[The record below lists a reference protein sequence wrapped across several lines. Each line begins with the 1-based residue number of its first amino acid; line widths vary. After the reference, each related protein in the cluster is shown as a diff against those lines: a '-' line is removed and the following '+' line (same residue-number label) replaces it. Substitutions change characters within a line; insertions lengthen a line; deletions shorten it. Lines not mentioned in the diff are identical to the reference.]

1 MARQASGFTLIEVMI
16 VVAIVAILAAIAVP
30 SYQDYITR
38 GRIVEATAGLGD
50 GRAKMEQYF
59 QDNRAYPTASPP
71 CVVAPTAA
79 TTGTNVQMTQLN
91 NFTLSCTTTAST
103 YTITAT
109 GNSGGPMAG
118 FVYTVTESNVRATTI
133 SGAPAAKGWTGSTSC
148 WVIRKGGLCS

>member
-1 MARQASGFTLIEVMI
+1 MGGSPMARQENGFTLIEVMI
-16 VVAIVAILAAIAVP
+16 VVAIVAILAAIAIP

-50 GRAKMEQYF
+50 GRAKMEQFF
-59 QDNRAYPTASPP
+59 QDNRQYPTATPG

-79 TTGTNVQMTQLN
+79 TTGSTVQLTQLQ
-91 NFTLSCTTTAST
+91 NFLLSCASTANT

-109 GNSGGPMAG
+109 GNAGGPMAG

-133 SGAPAAKGWTGSTSC
+133 TGTPAAKGWTGSTT
-148 WVIRKGGLCS
+148 